1 MSLAITRTRIYIGI
15 QAQSII
21 VEVHLSNGLPAF
33 NIVGL
38 PEKAVQESRERVR
51 SALTNCQF
59 DFPAK
64 RITVS
69 LAPADLPKEGG
80 GFDLPIAV
88 GILAASNQ
96 VSDKYLADIE
106 LTGELALSGDIRP
119 VKGILPIAIGCARDK
134 KQLFLPVANL
144 AEATLVNDLTCYPSK
159 HLLTVTAHLNDV
171 EKIAQPAGPAVAD
184 IIPASHPDLADIKG
198 QPHAK
203 RALTIAAAGNHSMLM
218 NGPPGSGKSMLAKRL
233 PGLLPPLTEE
243 QALETA
249 AIHSISTQDFKPE
262 RWKLPPFRHPHHSAS
277 AAALVGGGSIPRPG
291 EISLAHNGVLF
302 LDELTEFNRHT
313 LDVLREPLENGCIS
327 ISRVARK
334 TEYPARFQLIA
345 AMNPCPCGYLGDSK
359 RACGTCTAEQIQRY
373 QGKISGPIL
382 DRIDLHIEVPAI
394 PSELLTGKK
403 ESGISSEY
411 VRELVIKA
419 REFQLQRSGKLN
431 HALTNQELE
440 SWCLPD
446 QQGIH
451 LLHKAIDQ
459 LGLSARAYHRILR
472 VARTIADLAETET
485 VSTTHIAEAISYR
498 KLDRQIN

>member
-1 MSLAITRTRIYIGI
+1 MSLAIIHTRIPIGVH
-15 QAQSII
+15 AQPIT

-38 PEKAVQESRERVR
+38 PEKAVQESKERVR

-59 DFPAK
+59 EFPAK

-69 LAPADLPKEGG
+69 LAPADVPKEGG

-88 GILAASNQ
+88 GILAAAKQ
-96 VSDKYLADIE
+96 VSEKYLADIE
-106 LTGELALSGDIRP
+106 LIGELALSGGIRS
-119 VKGILPIAIGCARDK
+119 VKGILPIAIGCAKDN
-134 KQLFLPVANL
+134 KQLFLPAANQ
-144 AEATLVNDLTCYPSK
+144 AEATLVNDLVCYPSE
-159 HLLTVTAHLNDV
+159 HLLAVTAHLNDV
-171 EKIAQPAGPAVAD
+171 EKIARSEACVFPD
-184 IIPASHPDLADIKG
+184 IPASHPDLADIKG

-218 NGPPGSGKSMLAKRL
+218 SGPPGSGKSMLAKRL
-233 PGLLPPLTEE
+233 PGLLPPLTEQ

-262 RWKLPPFRHPHHSAS
+262 YWKLPPFRHPHHSAS

-302 LDELTEFNRHT
+302 LDELTEFDRHT
-313 LDVLREPLENGCIS
+313 LDVLREPLENGSIS

-394 PSELLTGKK
+394 PAELLICDKK
-403 ESGISSEY
+403 SGATSKS
-411 VRELVIKA
+411 VRELVIKT
-419 REFQLQRSGKLN
+419 RGIQLQRSGKLN
-431 HALTNQELE
+431 HAMDNNDLE
-440 SWCLPD
+440 TWCRPEPKGM
-446 QQGIH
+446 Q
-451 LLHKAIDQ
+451 LLLRAIDQ
-459 LGLSARAYHRILR
+459 LGLSARAYHRILK
-472 VARTIADLAETET
+472 VSRTIADLDNSEPVTMNH
-485 VSTTHIAEAISYR
+485 VAEAISYR
-498 KLDRQIN
+498 KLDKQ

>member
-1 MSLAITRTRIYIGI
+1 MSLAITRTRIHIGI
-15 QAQSII
+15 QAQPVT

-33 NIVGL
+33 TIVGL

-59 DFPAK
+59 EFPAK

-80 GFDLPIAV
+80 GFDLPIAI

-96 VSDKYLADIE
+96 VSEKYLADIDFI
-106 LTGELALSGDIRP
+106 GELALSGDIRP
-119 VKGILPIAIGCARDK
+119 VKGLLPIAIGCAQDDK
-134 KQLFLPVANL
+134 KLFLPVANL
-144 AEATLVNDLTCYPSK
+144 PEATLVNNLICYPSK
-159 HLLTVTAHLNDV
+159 HLLEVTAHLNDV
-171 EKIAQPAGPAVAD
+171 EKIDQPGGWNFPVLT
-184 IIPASHPDLADIKG
+184 PASHPDLADIKG

-203 RALTIAAAGNHSMLM
+203 RALTIAAAGNHSILM

-249 AIHSISTQDFKPE
+249 AIHSISMQSFKPE
-262 RWKLPPFRHPHHSAS
+262 NWRLPPFRHPHHSAS

-302 LDELTEFNRHT
+302 LDELTEFDRQT

-359 RACGTCTAEQIQRY
+359 RACGTCTSEQIQRY
-373 QGKISGPIL
+373 RGKISGPIL

-394 PSELLTGKK
+394 PAELLTAKQ
-403 ESGISSEY
+403 ETASSSKTI
-411 VRELVIKA
+411 RELVIKT
-419 REFQLQRSGKLN
+419 RDTQLKRCGKLN
-431 HALTNQELE
+431 HALANDELE

-446 QQGIH
+446 KNGMN
-451 LLHKAIDQ
+451 LLHEAIDK
-459 LGLSARAYHRILR
+459 LGLSARSYHRILR
-472 VARTIADLAETET
+472 VARTIADLDESEN

-498 KLDRQIN
+498 KLDRRDI

>member
-1 MSLAITRTRIYIGI
+1 MSLAITHTRIHVGV
-15 QAQSII
+15 QAQLIT
-21 VEVHLSNGLPAF
+21 VEVHLGNGLPAF

-38 PEKAVQESRERVR
+38 PEKAVQESKERVR

-59 DFPAK
+59 DFPAR

-80 GFDLPIAV
+80 GFDLPIAI
-88 GILAASNQ
+88 GILAASQQ
-96 VSDKYLADIE
+96 VSDQHLGNIE
-106 LTGELALSGDIRP
+106 LIGELALSGDIRP
-119 VKGILPIAIGCARDK
+119 VKGILPIAIGCAKDH
-134 KQLFLPVANL
+134 KQLFLPVANQD
-144 AEATLVNDLTCYPSK
+144 EVKLVNDLSCYPSQ
-159 HLLTVTAHLNDV
+159 HLLEVTAHLNNVD
-171 EKIAQPAGPAVAD
+171 KIAVSECTPFPD
-184 IIPASHPDLADIKG
+184 IAPASYPDLADIKG

-218 NGPPGSGKSMLAKRL
+218 SGPPGSGKSMLAKRL
-233 PGLLPPLTEE
+233 PGLLPPLTDE

-249 AIHSISTQDFKPE
+249 AIHSISTQSFKTAH
-262 RWKLPPFRHPHHSAS
+262 WKLPPFRHPHHSAS

-291 EISLAHNGVLF
+291 EISLAHNGILF
-302 LDELTEFNRHT
+302 LDELTEFDRHT
-313 LDVLREPLENGCIS
+313 LDVLREPLENGSIS

-394 PSELLTGKK
+394 PAELLTSKK
-403 ESGISSEY
+403 EKGMTSAT
-411 VRELVIKA
+411 VRELVIKT
-419 REFQLQRSGKLN
+419 REVQLQRSGKLN
-431 HALTNQELE
+431 HALASHELE
-440 SWCLPD
+440 NWCLPD
-446 QQGIH
+446 HQGMN

-472 VARTIADLAETET
+472 VARTIADLAESET
-485 VSTTHIAEAISYR
+485 IMTTHIAEAISYR
-498 KLDRQIN
+498 KLDRRIN

>member
-1 MSLAITRTRIYIGI
+1 MSLAIIHTRIPIGVH
-15 QAQSII
+15 AQPIT

-38 PEKAVQESRERVR
+38 PEKAVQESKERVR

-59 DFPAK
+59 EFPAK

-69 LAPADLPKEGG
+69 LAPADVPKEGG

-88 GILAASNQ
+88 GILAAAKQ
-96 VSDKYLADIE
+96 VSEKYLADIE
-106 LTGELALSGDIRP
+106 LIGELALSGGIRS
-119 VKGILPIAIGCARDK
+119 VKGILPIAIGCAKDN
-134 KQLFLPVANL
+134 KQLFLPAANQ
-144 AEATLVNDLTCYPSK
+144 AEATLVNDLVCYPSE
-159 HLLTVTAHLNDV
+159 HLLAVTAHLNDV
-171 EKIAQPAGPAVAD
+171 EKIARSEACVFPD
-184 IIPASHPDLADIKG
+184 IPASHPDLADIKG

-498 KLDRQIN
+498 KLDRQID